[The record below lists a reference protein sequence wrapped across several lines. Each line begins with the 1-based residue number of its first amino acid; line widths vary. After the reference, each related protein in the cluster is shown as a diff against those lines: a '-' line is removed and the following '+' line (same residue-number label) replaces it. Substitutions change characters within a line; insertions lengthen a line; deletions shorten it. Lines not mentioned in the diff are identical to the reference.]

1 MLGIEAP
8 KRPLADCA
16 RGLGRHA
23 IAFEILGEA
32 GQEGVDVVGIVGGK
46 LRLYGLGD
54 GHVYLHK

>member
-23 IAFEILGEA
+23 IAFETLGEA
-32 GQEGVDVVGIVGGK
+32 GQEGVEVVGIVGGK
-46 LRLYGLGD
+46 LRLDRQSD
-54 GHVYLHK
+54 GHIYLQE